1 MIRRH
6 WRDPNYR
13 WTAVDG
19 QGRARDGFTVADSED
34 ELRERLTARAYT
46 DIKIEK
52 YDFAEWL
59 TTADEALKALQRDGP
74 PYAFDRTI
82 WKQLKEH
89 LFDLFEGK
97 CAYCEHAPLAGQP
110 GDVEHFRPKGRPTD
124 DAGHPGY
131 WWLAYAPVNLLPSCE
146 SCNRF
151 EGKMSRFPIDGDRV
165 YAPGA
170 LECESPRLVHPIDDD
185 PSEHFEFLETG
196 TVAPLTERG
205 RASIEIYRL
214 NRGGLANARLKAL
227 AGVERELAGRIFET
241 GSISAA
247 VDRSQEVYMREEYGA
262 ARAALLRAALLSI
275 RDKL

>member
-1 MIRRH
+1 MIRRQ
-6 WRDPNYR
+6 WREPNYR

-19 QGRARDGFTVADSED
+19 QGRAREGFTVADSEN
-34 ELRERLTARAYT
+34 ELHERLTARAYT
-46 DIKIEK
+46 DIKIEE

-59 TTADEALKALQRDGP
+59 KSAADALEALEKGP
-74 PYAFDRTI
+74 PYEFDRTI

-89 LFDLFEGK
+89 LFDLFDGK

-131 WWLAYAPVNLLPSCE
+131 WWLAYTPANLLPSCE

-151 EGKMSRFPIDGDRV
+151 EGKMNRFPIDGQRV
-165 YAPGA
+165 HSPGA
-170 LECESPRLVHPIDDD
+170 LECENPQLVHPIEDD
-185 PSEHFEFLETG
+185 PAEHFEFLKTG
-196 TVAPLTERG
+196 TVAPLSDRG

-227 AGVERELAGRIFET
+227 ADVERELAGRIFET
-241 GSISAA
+241 GSIAAA
-247 VDRSQEVYMREEYGA
+247 VERSKEVFVREPYGA
-262 ARAALLRAALLSI
+262 AKAAQLRAALLGI
-275 RDKL
+275 LEKL